1 MDRVRP
7 PFFVPATGRP
17 GGGLRPLPPCTRMPA
32 DVHNRLSTEET
43 AMQQTCL
50 RRCRHLLVLAGMLL
64 LLSAAGCAAW
74 QHEEP
79 KESSGM
85 LQTWQDS
92 PSRMAG

>member
-1 MDRVRP
+1 
-7 PFFVPATGRP
+7 
-17 GGGLRPLPPCTRMPA
+17 
-32 DVHNRLSTEET
+32 
-43 AMQQTCL
+43 MQQTCL

-79 KESSGM
+79 KESPGM